1 MWTASDSDND
11 NRQSPR
17 RRILRS
23 GRIVF
28 NNGRSTIDA
37 TVRNLSARGA
47 KLQVSSVV
55 GIPDTFDLL
64 LEGNSRQ
71 PCRVV
76 WRTLKELGVEF
87 RAEH

>member
-1 MWTASDSDND
+1 MLMSQPTE
-11 NRQSPR
+11 NRSAER
-17 RRILRS
+17 RTTLKG

-28 NNGRSTIDA
+28 NAGRSTITA
-37 TVRNLSARGA
+37 TVRNLSSKGA
-47 KLQVSSVV
+47 KLAVSSVV

-64 LEGNSRQ
+64 LDSGAKQ

-87 RAEH
+87 RAAH

>member
-1 MWTASDSDND
+1 MMTSPQTE
-11 NRQSPR
+11 NRLTQR
-17 RRILRS
+17 RTTLKS

-28 NNGRSTIDA
+28 NAGRSTINA
-37 TVRNLSARGA
+37 TIRNMSGKGA
-47 KLQVSSVV
+47 KLQVASVV

-64 LEGNSRQ
+64 LEGNSHQ

-87 RAEH
+87 RTHH

>member
-1 MWTASDSDND
+1 MLTSTTTE
-11 NRQSPR
+11 NRQTQR
-17 RRILRS
+17 RQILKG

-28 NNGRSTIDA
+28 NAGRSTID
-37 TVRNLSARGA
+37 TRIRNLSGKGA

-64 LEGNSRQ
+64 LEGHSRQ

-76 WRTLKELGVEF
+76 WRTLKELGVQF
-87 RAEH
+87 RSEH

>member
-1 MWTASDSDND
+1 MLPTSQTD
-11 NRQSPR
+11 NRLAQR
-17 RRILRS
+17 RTTLKG

-28 NNGRSTIDA
+28 NAGRSTIDA
-37 TVRNLSARGA
+37 TVRNLSPKGA

-64 LEGNSRQ
+64 LGGHSRQ

-87 RAEH
+87 STEH

>member
-1 MWTASDSDND
+1 MFTSPQTE
-11 NRQSPR
+11 NRYAQR
-17 RRILRS
+17 RSTLKG

-28 NNGRSTIDA
+28 NAGRSTIDA
-37 TVRNLSARGA
+37 TVRNLSSKGA
-47 KLQVSSVV
+47 KLQVNSVV

-64 LEGNSRQ
+64 LEGNARQ

-87 RAEH
+87 RTQH

>member
-1 MWTASDSDND
+1 MLPASQSE
-11 NRQSPR
+11 NRQTQR
-17 RRILRS
+17 RTTLKG

-28 NNGRSTIDA
+28 NAGRSTIDCK
-37 TVRNLSARGA
+37 VRNLSSKGA
-47 KLQVSSVV
+47 KLLVSSVV
-55 GIPDTFDLL
+55 GIPETFDLL